1 MKIEDIKNLSIE
13 QISKMKKEE
22 LFDLVKESNS
32 LMKGRL
38 TRLSNFA
45 KSQNISKPIVLRE
58 WGLLD
63 SNTESKMKK
72 YNIIDNDYR
81 RKYKLTK
88 ENGKII
94 DKKKMYNRNKTDIS
108 YLTLHLEPN
117 KEDTVNSLR
126 YKFKKIQNFLNDKTS
141 TVSGWKKTMEN
152 FYERLLGK
160 KEVKGREYL
169 GKVNYNQFWKIYNK
183 VQQLETFRDLDSN
196 QVQKLIYSLR
206 IDKHMS
212 MLEIEDFLVS
222 NSRIEIDEYLEEEEI
237 FYGGNN
243 D

>member
-1 MKIEDIKNLSIE
+1 MKIEDIKKLTHE
-13 QISKMKKEE
+13 ETSKMSRKE
-22 LFDLVKESNS
+22 LFELVKESNS
-32 LMKGRL
+32 LMKSRL
-38 TRLSNFA
+38 TRLTNFA
-45 KSQNISKPIVLRE
+45 KSQNIGKPIVLRE

-63 SNTESKMKK
+63 SDTESKMRK
-72 YNIIDNDYR
+72 YGIIDDEYR
-81 RKYKLTK
+81 RKYKITK
-88 ENGKII
+88 EDGKITG
-94 DKKKMYNRNKTDIS
+94 KKKMYNRNKISIS
-108 YLTLHLEPN
+108 YQTLHLEP
-117 KEDTVNSLR
+117 KEDDKVDALR

-141 TVSGWKKTMEN
+141 TVSGWKNTMEN
-152 FYERLLGK
+152 FYERLLGVK
-160 KEVKGREYL
+160 NAKGREHL

-183 VQQLETFRDLDSN
+183 VQELQTYSDLDSN

-212 MLEIEDFLVS
+212 MREIEDFLVS